1 MERGTLIKQ
10 CRYYKGEAENPFDG
24 QGTNDALFWFYE
36 QRWVELTIQQDSYLQ
51 WMADEYTR
59 RGLADFHAEISIGLR
74 AILYNRY
81 DHWLCGGND
90 DFKNWFEQDY
100 LKDGAN
106 ENR

>member
-1 MERGTLIKQ
+1 MERESLIKQ

-24 QGTNDALFWFYE
+24 QENNDALFWFYE

-51 WMADEYTR
+51 WMSDEYAR
-59 RGLADFHAEISIGLR
+59 RGLADFHAEIPIGLR

-81 DHWLCGGND
+81 NHWTCGGD
-90 DFKNWFEQDY
+90 DNFKNWFEQDY